1 MANKESLLLTQ
12 EQEKFLLWLI
22 TPEDSREP
30 STKKAYAEQNG
41 IVVGTLAYWEKKK
54 PFLERWKLAVTG
66 LNQSPERSGKLL
78 DVLYLKGLA
87 GDIKSAELFLKA
99 TGQMPNAAQT
109 LNIKSETSV
118 KELSDEDLQ
127 AMIIEI
133 ASKQKKPSIILEK
146 L

>member
-30 STKKAYAEQNG
+30 STKKAYAERNG
-41 IVVGTLAYWEKKK
+41 IVVEAGANWKKQK
-54 PFLERWKLAVTG
+54 PILERWKPAVTG

-78 DVLYLKGLA
+78 DVLYLKRLA
-87 GDIKSAELFLKA
+87 CDITSAELFLKA
-99 TGQMPNAAQT
+99 TRQMPNAAQT
-109 LNIKSETSV
+109 LNIKSETAL

-133 ASKQKKPSIILEK
+133 ASKQKNPSITLEK